1 MTAEIKDALSDCLL
15 NDCQRDFPLLSEPYA
30 HIAKVHKTDAKTV
43 LKVLKSLKVAGKIS
57 RVGPV
62 FRPNTIGVSTLAAM
76 KIPADR
82 LEQVADMVN
91 QYAEVNHNYER
102 EHSYNLWFVATAP
115 DKSHLENTLC
125 EIEKRSGID
134 VMRLPLVK
142 EFHIDLGFNM
152 KKGAHKH
159 AYQKSVKSKAQDHP
173 GDAIQQQLVAEIQA
187 GLPLIEHPYAEI
199 AKKLGTSEQVV
210 IKRLKAMLDSGTIRR
225 MGVVVRHRELGYRA
239 NAMLVWD
246 FADDKVADMGKIL
259 SSIDCVTLCYQR
271 PRHLPHWPYNLF
283 TMIHGRDKPSVEKRI
298 AQIIAEFDLT
308 DVPKATLF
316 SKRRFKQCGACYSYT
331 QPETH
336 FQSVSNG

>member
-1 MTAEIKDALSDCLL
+1 MTDELKDALSDCLL
-15 NDCQRDFPLLSEPYA
+15 NDCQRDFPLVSKPYA
-30 HIAKVHKTDAKTV
+30 RIAKAHKTNAKIV
-43 LKVLKSLKVAGKIS
+43 LNVLKSLKVAGKIS

-76 KIPADR
+76 KIPTDR
-82 LEQVADMVN
+82 LEQVADIIN
-91 QYAEVNHNYER
+91 QYSQVNHNYER
-102 EHSYNLWFVATAP
+102 EHIFNLWFVATAP
-115 DKSHLENTLC
+115 DKSHLEKILC

-152 KKGAHKH
+152 KKVAHKH
-159 AYQKSVKSKAQDHP
+159 AYQKPVKSRAQNHS
-173 GDAIQQQLVAEIQA
+173 GDTIQQLLIAEIQA
-187 GLPLIEHPYAEI
+187 GLPLIERPYAEI
-199 AKKLGTSEQVV
+199 AKKLGISEYAV
-210 IKRLKAMLDSGTIRR
+210 IKRLKAMLDSGSIRR

-246 FADDKVADMGKIL
+246 FADDQVADMGKLL
-259 SSIDCVTLCYQR
+259 STVDCVTLCYQR
-271 PRHLPHWPYNLF
+271 PRHLPDWPYNLF
-283 TMIHGRDKPSVEKRI
+283 TMIHGKDKPSVEKRI
-298 AQIIAEFDLT
+298 RQIIEDFGLSDI
-308 DVPKATLF
+308 PKATLF